1 MRLEGRRAIVT
12 GAASGIG
19 KATAI
24 RLGQEGASVCVNYFS
39 DREREAAEDVVG
51 HAGGSAFAHKAD
63 VGAEAD
69 VVAMVGEAVARFGGL
84 DLMVS
89 NAGIEKEIPTLEMS
103 LADWEAVIRTN
114 LTGAFLCLREAG
126 KVMVQGGGGVIVNMS
141 SVHEYIPWPGF
152 AHYCASKGG
161 MRLLTQTAAKE
172 LADRRIR
179 VVNVAP
185 GAIQTP
191 INDFVTSNPVEYR
204 KVVGE
209 IPAGRMGQPEE
220 IAEAVVWVA
229 SDAAA
234 YVTGTTIVVDG
245 GISLYP
251 NFV

>member
-24 RLGQEGASVCVNYFS
+24 RLGQEGAAVCVNFYS
-39 DREREAAEDVVG
+39 DKESDAAEDVVRQ
-51 HAGGSAFAHKAD
+51 AGGAAFAHKAD
-63 VGAEAD
+63 IGSEAD
-69 VVAMVGEAVARFGGL
+69 VVAMVGEAVGRFGGL

-89 NAGIEKEIPTLEMS
+89 NAGIEKQIPTLEMA
-103 LADWEAVIRTN
+103 LADWDAVIRTN

-126 KVMVQGGGGVIVNMS
+126 RQMAAARGGVIVNMS

-152 AHYCASKGG
+152 AHYCASKGALK
-161 MRLLTQTAAKE
+161 LLTQTAAKE
-172 LADRRIR
+172 LAGSGIR
-179 VVNVAP
+179 VVNIAP

-191 INDFVTSNPVEYR
+191 INDFVTSNPAEYR

-220 IAEAVVWVA
+220 VAEAVVWVA